1 MTRPRYNLASGFD
14 LYELVFVKDWNKP
27 GILSMGIKAEHF
39 TKFQGIF
46 KTLKDHTCSNY
57 LTKTYARLS

>member
-1 MTRPRYNLASGFD
+1 MTNKNIASGFD

-27 GILSMGIKAEHF
+27 SILSMGIKAEHF